1 MTAIEFKTRF
11 PEFSN
16 ISDATV
22 DINIQD
28 AEIMVTKSKWGKLYD
43 IGVAYLAAH
52 SLALSVKSANG
63 NSGAVNQVA
72 SKSVEGIS
80 VSYAVAQGTVAEDYY
95 QSTTYGKRYL
105 NLLSQVSVG
114 NVLSV

>member
-52 SLALSVKSANG
+52 SLSLSVKSANG

-72 SKSVEGIS
+72 SKSVEGVS
-80 VSYAVAQGTVAEDYY
+80 VSYVSPQGTIVESYY
-95 QSTTYGKRYL
+95 QSTIYGQRYL
-105 NLLSQVSVG
+105 NLLSQVGIG